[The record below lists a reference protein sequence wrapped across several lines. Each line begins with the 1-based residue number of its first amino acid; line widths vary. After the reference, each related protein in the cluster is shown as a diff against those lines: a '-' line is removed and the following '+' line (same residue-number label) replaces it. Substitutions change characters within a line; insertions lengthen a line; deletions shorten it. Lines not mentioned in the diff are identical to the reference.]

1 MKKLLVFIVTA
12 ALLVTPALASAEP
25 ILPDGAAPDTMHHV
39 TVEVTKEAT
48 CGEKGLLTY
57 SYDGEPYLTVETLP
71 TGEHTPDGPAATCTE
86 PVACAVCGTI
96 LEPAAGH
103 AYTYQYD
110 AEQNEDGTFASF
122 GTWKCDT
129 CGDVMEATEGNAVYY
144 YGLAEAPDPAAGGS
158 AAEGTASDA
167 TPADAAEEATPAD
180 AGSEPAQQSEG
191 RSLNTVWI
199 VLAVVI
205 VVVLAALMRSFGKKR
220 PVRKEDGEE

>member
-25 ILPDGAAPDTMHHV
+25 FLPDGAAPDTMHHV

-48 CGEKGLLTY
+48 CGEKGILTY
-57 SYDGEPYLTVETLP
+57 FYDGEPYMTMETLP

-96 LEPAAGH
+96 LEPATGH
-103 AYTYQYD
+103 AYTYQY
-110 AEQNEDGTFASF
+110 AAVQNDDGTFATF

-129 CGDVMEATEGNAVYY
+129 CGDVMEATEGNAEYY
-144 YGLAEAPDPAAGGS
+144 YSLAEAP

-180 AGSEPAQQSEG
+180 AGSESAQQSEG
-191 RSLNTVWI
+191 RSLNTLWI
-199 VLAVVI
+199 VLALVI
-205 VVVLAALMRSFGKKR
+205 VVVLVVLMRSFGKKR